1 VSARTTGNKKGTA
14 AREIYQKSNSKF
26 YKMTIVYYLG
36 QEFENFFFMQMN
48 WQEFVASDE
57 KGSDE
62 T

>member
-1 VSARTTGNKKGTA
+1 
-14 AREIYQKSNSKF
+14 
-26 YKMTIVYYLG
+26 MTIVYYLG

>member
-1 VSARTTGNKKGTA
+1 MQGFYRSARNLSKT
-14 AREIYQKSNSKF
+14 NSKF
-26 YKMTIVYYLG
+26 YKMAIVYYLG